1 MTSRLWIAE
10 MAKLSFALAFVVS
23 MTLCSRSTSAQSF
36 KVELKIIPP
45 GHTLTLNSGVKTR
58 YYLLNEWLQ
67 LAEADA
73 ELFKLRA
80 DIQDLGDINNS
91 LKIQM
96 NSLERIIRTLESDK
110 EILRERGLRLEKNW
124 MGSEKARVRAEGG
137 PIWPYF
143 VAIGG
148 VVVGVLGVGMWAG
161 EKLSI
166 D

>member
-1 MTSRLWIAE
+1 MVR
-10 MAKLSFALAFVVS
+10 LSFVLALVAS
-23 MTLCSRSTSAQSF
+23 MTLCSHSAGAQAF

-45 GHTLTLNSGVKTR
+45 GHTLTMNSGVKVR

-73 ELFKLRA
+73 ELFKLRT
-80 DIQDLGDINNS
+80 DIQDLGDINNK

-96 NSLERIIRTLESDK
+96 DGLERIIRTLESDK
-110 EILRERGLRLEKNW
+110 IILRDRGLRLEKNW
-124 MGSEKARVRAEGG
+124 YRCESDLIKASGG
-137 PIWPYF
+137 PVWPYF

-148 VVVGVLGVGMWAG
+148 VIVGILGVGMWAG
-161 EKLSI
+161 SALS